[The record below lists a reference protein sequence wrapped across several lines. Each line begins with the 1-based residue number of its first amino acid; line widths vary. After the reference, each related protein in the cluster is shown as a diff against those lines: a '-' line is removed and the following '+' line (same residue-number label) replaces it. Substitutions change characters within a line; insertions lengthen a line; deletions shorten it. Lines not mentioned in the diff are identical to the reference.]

1 MFDAAIEKT
10 ADVEEVHREA
20 YNLAF
25 YELGLR
31 WHWDADTY
39 RNLQPDS
46 LGASDRI
53 RGYLETHQPHLLK
66 AYDAA
71 FLIGAIQDAKTRCF
85 DAMKGRSCGPTRH
98 IDWAQMQCVQ
108 VGV

>member
-1 MFDAAIEKT
+1 MLDAAIEKS
-10 ADVEEVHREA
+10 AHGDEIHREA

-39 RNLQPDS
+39 RDLQPDS
-46 LGASDRI
+46 AGAKERI
-53 RGYLETHQPHLLK
+53 QGYLETHQPHLLK
-66 AYDAA
+66 AYDAG
-71 FLIGAIQDAKTRCF
+71 FLIDAIQDAKARCF
-85 DAMKGRSCGPTRH
+85 DGMKERNCGPMTH
-98 IDWAQMQCVQ
+98 INWAQMQCVQ